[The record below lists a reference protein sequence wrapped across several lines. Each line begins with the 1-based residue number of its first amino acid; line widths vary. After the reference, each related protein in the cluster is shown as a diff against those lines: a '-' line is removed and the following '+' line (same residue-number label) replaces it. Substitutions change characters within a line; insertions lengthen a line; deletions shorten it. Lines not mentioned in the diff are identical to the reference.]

1 MHAASFKFSLGYR
14 SGELI
19 GYREAVVVEK
29 PSVVVTHWVH
39 DDVLEHL
46 RQFCTPVAVASRT
59 VLAREEVLA
68 RAGEAVG
75 LLACMTDHVDQ
86 EFLERCPRL
95 RVISATL
102 KGYDN
107 FDVAACTRRGVWLTA
122 LPDQL
127 TTPAAELCIG
137 LMVAL
142 MRHVLPGDRRVRTG
156 RYHGW
161 RPDLYGSGLAGATV
175 GIIGMGMIGQAVAQR
190 LRAFDTTVL
199 YTDVQALPVER
210 STALGVRGVPLDEL
224 LAASDV
230 VLPLLPL
237 RPSTVGMI
245 GEEALAQMRPGAY
258 LVNISRGS
266 LVDEAAVAEALESG
280 RLAGYA
286 ADVFRMEDWA
296 SADRPDRIPA
306 ALLAHPRTVFT
317 PHLGS
322 AVDEVRRA
330 MSHAAVDQIAQ
341 VLAGHRPSY
350 AVNELPC

>member
-1 MHAASFKFSLGYR
+1 M
-14 SGELI
+14 
-19 GYREAVVVEK
+19 VDEK
-29 PSVVVTHWVH
+29 PPVVLTHWVH
-39 DDVLEHL
+39 DEVLEHL
-46 RQFCTPVAVASRT
+46 RRFCTPVAVASRT
-59 VLAREEVLA
+59 VLSREETLA

-75 LLACMTDHVDQ
+75 MLACMTDHVDEQ
-86 EFLERCPRL
+86 FLDRCPRL

-107 FDVAACTRRGVWLTA
+107 FDVVACTRRGVWLTA

-137 LMVAL
+137 LTIAL
-142 MRHVLPGDRRVRTG
+142 MRHVLPGDRRVRTE
-156 RYHGW
+156 RYRGW
-161 RPDLYGSGLAGATV
+161 RPELYGAGLAGATA
-175 GIIGMGMIGQAVAQR
+175 GIIGMGLIGQAVARR

-199 YTDVQALPVER
+199 YNDVRALPPER
-210 STALGVRGVPLDEL
+210 AAALGVRGVPLDEL

-237 RPSTVGMI
+237 QPDTVGLL
-245 GEEALAQMRPGAY
+245 GKEALARMRPGAY
-258 LVNISRGS
+258 LVNVSRGS

-286 ADVFRMEDWA
+286 ADVFALEDWA
-296 SADRPDRIPA
+296 SPDHPDRIPP
-306 ALLAHPRTVFT
+306 ALLAHPRTVLT

-322 AVDEVRRA
+322 AVDDVRRA

-341 VLAGHRPSY
+341 ALAGHRPSY